1 VRSGVIEA
9 EMIAAASDPLAR
21 ERISSSIPMQRLG
34 RPNEVAQ
41 AISWLLSD
49 KASLVTGA
57 HLNVG
62 GGFMVAGWS

>member
-1 VRSGVIEA
+1 
-9 EMIAAASDPLAR
+9 LAR

-62 GGFMVAGWS
+62 GGGFMVAGWS